1 MAETLPFLFLWWL
14 RDRIRLSVCDWVR
27 ASIERRGLLL
37 VSAKCLSNQLT
48 RAFWKPAFR
57 AIDSTTS
64 DATRSC
70 EKQHTRD
77 DEGEAWHDGYWSE
90 CNPSD
95 DEHDAEHHHHSP
107 HKRIAPTGR
116 AFEEIR

>member
-14 RDRIRLSVCDWVR
+14 RDRIRLSVREWVR

-37 VSAKCLSNQLT
+37 VSAKRFSNQLT
-48 RAFWKPAFR
+48 RAFRKPAFR
-57 AIDSTTS
+57 AIHSTTS

-70 EKQHTRD
+70 KKQHARD
-77 DEGEAWHDGYWSE
+77 DEREAWHDGYRSE
-90 CNPSD
+90 CDPSD
-95 DEHDAEHHHHSP
+95 DEHDAEQHQHSP

>member
-1 MAETLPFLFLWWL
+1 L
-14 RDRIRLSVCDWVR
+14 RARIRLSVREWVR
-27 ASIERRGLLL
+27 ASIERRGLFV
-37 VSAKCLSNQLT
+37 VSVKRLANEST
-48 RAFWKPAFR
+48 RAFWKPVFR
-57 AIDSTTS
+57 AIDSAAS

-70 EKQHTRD
+70 KKQHARD

-90 CNPSD
+90 CDPSD
-95 DEHDAEHHHHSP
+95 DEHDAEHHKHSP